1 MGRFRR
7 VKQGLITSRSED
19 VLSNGTERKDV
30 GQRPAAG
37 PSSVDRRFVS
47 RESRPWP
54 RASSW
59 DGASGVSCS
68 GLSPCFLLLSHVNVC
83 VVFSVRAFGWNSPLC
98 KLS

>member
-47 RESRPWP
+47 RESRVGHVPP
-54 RASSW
+54 AGMVHLGCPAVASLRASSFF
-59 DGASGVSCS
+59 
-68 GLSPCFLLLSHVNVC
+68 PT
-83 VVFSVRAFGWNSPLC
+83 
-98 KLS
+98 